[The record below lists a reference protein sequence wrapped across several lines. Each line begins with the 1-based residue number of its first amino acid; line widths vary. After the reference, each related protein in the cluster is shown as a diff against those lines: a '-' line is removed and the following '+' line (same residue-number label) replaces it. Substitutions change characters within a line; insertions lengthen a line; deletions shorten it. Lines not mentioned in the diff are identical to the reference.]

1 MLLFIILIISC
12 NAAVHWPGISHEN
25 EGHDGEEHE
34 GEEDEEGEVDGAAD
48 VVGERRRGFA
58 QLLRVERAGTS
69 TWTLGPIKNS

>member
-1 MLLFIILIISC
+1 MST
-12 NAAVHWPGISHEN
+12 AAIQKDCKLHWPGISHEN

-58 QLLRVERAGTS
+58 QLLRVERAGAS
-69 TWTLGPIKNS
+69 AWTLGPIKNS